1 MAKAHRRRGE
11 GRPADG
17 GLLLSYLIS
26 TQPQPL
32 QISTTSTP
40 AVGTIGIYVSEPA
53 TIAYCNQIIV
63 AVQVGSDQ
71 GCLYA
76 QTPTG
81 AVNSG
86 KWSQTSL
93 EIVDGRTMGLAAG
106 DWAKF
111 TFDLKDNADDR
122 ITYNLVFSLTGAVNN
137 AVGDCTIAIQEQSSN
152 TNDPPNFETNQGT
165 FTVTLALPQFYL
177 TNFVAT
183 QTGSPT
189 VPCTQF
195 TNGTAIN
202 LLWES
207 NGTWFQVYKKG
218 DTAPFYAG
226 AATTCT
232 LSSGVA
238 TDTTFFLV
246 ASMTG
251 NPSQDQPSG
260 GYQAI
265 YLYDALTVTITNPDL
280 TPKTVGTTGNVTVGA
295 NLTVTG
301 TAQVT
306 GQSTLGS
313 VGASGLN
320 VTGTTTLAGATVN
333 GPLTVNNG
341 TTTLAT
347 AMINAGLT
355 VQGGATVRGSLAAS
369 GSQVSLISGASSLGS
384 GGSFTAKTDGFCVG
398 QVWSPGSPYNR
409 LCHGWV
415 SASNSDGVSVTAVG
429 GNVAFFDSNWNKW
442 SGSNVNSI
450 CLPVRNGSNWSCG
463 IGQDSNNQVNAPAAL
478 YWVPVGTAP
487 SGATFERI
495 SDATPPELT
504 DVGITKRVV
513 RNKEQF
519 VQDLVRIIARLA
531 ERPIPAEIQQELLA
545 VLIQL
550 NSDEYDNITYP
561 ARR

>member
-1 MAKAHRRRGE
+1 MPGT
-11 GRPADG
+11 
-17 GLLLSYLIS
+17 LLLNYLIA

-86 KWSQTSL
+86 KWSQTSV
-93 EIVDGRTMGLAAG
+93 EIVDGKTMGLAAG

-333 GPLTVNNG
+333 GPLTVNNA
-341 TTTLAT
+341 TTTLA
-347 AMINAGLT
+347 AALINAGLT
-355 VQGGATVRGSLAAS
+355 LQGGATITGGLTATGSPVAM
-369 GSQVSLISGASSLGS
+369 ISGASAINPGNYSAG
-384 GGSFTAKTDGFCVG
+384 TDGFCVG
-398 QVWSPGSPYNR
+398 WVASPGTPYNNACSCQ
-409 LCHGWV
+409 LW
-415 SASNSDGVSVTAVG
+415 ASNSDGVQVQATG
-429 GNVAFFDSNWNKW
+429 GNTGLF
-442 SGSNVNSI
+442 NSDWTKCAWI
-450 CLPVRNGSNWSCG
+450 NNQSLILPVRKGTTWSCG
-463 IGQDSNNQVNAPAAL
+463 ANQAGGAQANASYQF
-478 YWVPVGTAP
+478 YWVPVGTPAT
-487 SGATFERI
+487 GATFQRLGEALMPPNIVPSTLVQRI
-495 SDATPPELT
+495 SLPKD
-504 DVGITKRVV
+504 
-513 RNKEQF
+513 QF
-519 VQDLVRIIARLA
+519 VDELINVIGLLA
-531 ERPIPAEIQQELLA
+531 PKPIPSDIRERLVN
-545 VLIQL
+545 VLRKL
-550 NSDEYDNITYP
+550 NSDLYEVVG
-561 ARR
+561 